1 MVVRIVRLFLSYLLY
16 EFSTRKKEVVIFSG
30 YNGLKY
36 NFNSKYLFE
45 YFLTKSDY
53 KSYFII
59 NDDSLREHLNSTIG
73 NFFIT
78 TKKQQ
83 DLKLIFTAFTWITSG
98 GLPIRIPYVNRNRV
112 VVNLWHGI
120 PFKGI
125 GVANGENS
133 VIQNILI
140 RFIYSKYDL
149 ISATSELFQ
158 QIMFCCKAK
167 SSKNIGTSME

>member
-59 NDDSLREHLNSTIG
+59 NEPLYETYMDFPYILS
-73 NFFIT
+73 
-78 TKKQQ
+78 KQSVT
-83 DLKLIFTAFTWITSG
+83 LKLN
-98 GLPIRIPYVNRNRV
+98 YV
-112 VVNLWHGI
+112 
-120 PFKGI
+120 
-125 GVANGENS
+125 
-133 VIQNILI
+133 
-140 RFIYSKYDL
+140 DL
-149 ISATSELFQ
+149 V
-158 QIMFCCKAK
+158 
-167 SSKNIGTSME
+167 